1 MNLKFWAPLACLTL
15 FMMFAGTAFAQDADT
30 STPSPK
36 VKSAIAAARA
46 SASAKPA
53 DATPK
58 EQQKGSSV
66 KSDADTCAYT
76 FTNAGPNNS
85 YMEFCVST
93 NGNII
98 SFQSPSGIEYLDL
111 GTLSEGYGIC
121 DFATGL
127 FYYDYA
133 DYGASGFGAPTLV
146 SHTATLVTIKRIT
159 TDGAWTLT
167 QTISKV
173 GGVTPY
179 AKVEM
184 HLENNSSEDKVA
196 GLLRWADVDP
206 YNAPANDNYL
216 ESFDST
222 YNSAWGYT
230 SLGSY
235 TGPDQIGYGLMI
247 QNIGIPTGL
256 DSASDYVLEG
266 IDWSVNTAPAPL
278 FVAADN
284 PCTPFNHG
292 PGYFGNVDGSVMIY
306 YFLGIDPHHTA
317 TVNDR
322 YLAL

>member
-1 MNLKFWAPLACLTL
+1 MQESPGLRCNLRPSIQGRRNLREKEKNVKLKIWALLSCLVVL
-15 FMMFAGTAFAQDADT
+15 MMFAGPALAQDADDA
-30 STPSPK
+30 TPISSKPQNK
-36 VKSAIAAARA
+36 VSSAVAAAHA
-46 SASAKPA
+46 AALAKPA
-53 DATPK
+53 AVAPK
-58 EQQKGSSV
+58 EQQKSSSV

-76 FTNAGPNNS
+76 YTNAGNNNS

-98 SFQSPSGIEYLDL
+98 SFQSPNGIEYLDL

-121 DFATGL
+121 DFNTGL
-127 FYYDYA
+127 YYYDYA

-146 SHTATLVTIKRIT
+146 THTATLVTIKRIT

-206 YNAPANDNYL
+206 YNAPANDSYL

-222 YNSAWGYT
+222 FNSAWVT
-230 SLGSY
+230 LRLVAIRV
-235 TGPDQIGYGLMI
+235 PMI
-247 QNIGIPTGL
+247 
-256 DSASDYVLEG
+256 SAM
-266 IDWSVNTAPAPL
+266 A
-278 FVAADN
+278 
-284 PCTPFNHG
+284 
-292 PGYFGNVDGSVMIY
+292 
-306 YFLGIDPHHTA
+306 
-317 TVNDR
+317 
-322 YLAL
+322 